1 VAASEFGVDG
11 RDGGA
16 ASVSASGA
24 AFGGCGG
31 AGVAGAR
38 YRRWPGWV
46 GGVTARVRGW
56 GSEAPDAAVG
66 SRCVINPSHA
76 GQPLDA
82 VWMSG
87 QLVPVTT
94 WVHPDRLIPAQPYRP
109 AGRYGHWTRNPYA
122 LGGLVVAV
130 AVVATLVACLVIALL
145 ALVAWLTAHAVAVG
159 VGMAAVVITG
169 LAFLRALTGA
179 PTAGLP
185 PHGGCCR

>member
-1 VAASEFGVDG
+1 
-11 RDGGA
+11 
-16 ASVSASGA
+16 
-24 AFGGCGG
+24 
-31 AGVAGAR
+31 
-38 YRRWPGWV
+38 V

-56 GSEAPDAAVG
+56 EV
-66 SRCVINPSHA
+66 
-76 GQPLDA
+76 LDA
-82 VWMSG
+82 VVGSGYVVNPFRAGLPLNAGQVSG

-94 WVHPDRLIPAQPYRP
+94 WVHPDRLIPAQPYRA

-145 ALVAWLTAHAVAVG
+145 ALVAWVTAHAVAVG
-159 VGMAAVVITG
+159 VGMAAVVATG

-179 PTAGLP
+179 RTAGLA